1 MDRRGGGE
9 FTCMARPMSQSVVPK
24 LSIAH
29 VSLPY
34 PDALTMTPYAGRMS
48 WRWISRVAVSGWGLR
63 LLPVYLHNMR
73 VTCKKTCAATDI
85 NT

>member
-1 MDRRGGGE
+1 
-9 FTCMARPMSQSVVPK
+9 MARPMSQSVVPK

-48 WRWISRVAVSGWGLR
+48 CRWISRVAVRGWGLR
-63 LLPVYLHNMR
+63 LLPMYLYN
-73 VTCKKTCAATDI
+73 KTFRNRALEHGNRET
-85 NT
+85 